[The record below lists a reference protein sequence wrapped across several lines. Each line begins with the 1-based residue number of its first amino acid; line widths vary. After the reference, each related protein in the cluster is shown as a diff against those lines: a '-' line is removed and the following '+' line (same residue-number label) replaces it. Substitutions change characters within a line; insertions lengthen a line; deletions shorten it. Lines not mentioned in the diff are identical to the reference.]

1 MIELYACKMRRL
13 NQLNSTRYHL
23 NATSRIF
30 DWASRIFD
38 WKLYFDPNVAFYM
51 CRIKCI
57 MLNILSSI
65 LLVTLFIDLRAIWRT
80 FDIIKFDI

>member
-51 CRIKCI
+51 SRIKCI
-57 MLNILSSI
+57 VYVKYFIHIISHI
-65 LLVTLFIDLRAIWRT
+65 VLLIFAPFGGLLT
-80 FDIIKFDI
+80 

>member
-1 MIELYACKMRRL
+1 MRRL

-38 WKLYFDPNVAFYM
+38 WKLYIDLNVAFYM

-57 MLNILSSI
+57 DYVKYFIIHIISHI
-65 LLVTLFIDLRAIWRT
+65 VLFIFAPFGGLLT
-80 FDIIKFDI
+80 